1 MNLPRQ
7 SRPVERSVS
16 VARARAGVQ
25 PSDSIGCT
33 LCKVACNAL
42 PEPAKTL
49 CLLACDKTVC

>member
-7 SRPVERSVS
+7 SRPVERNVS

-25 PSDSIGCT
+25 PSGIACD
-33 LCKVACNAL
+33 LCKLACNAL

-49 CLLACDKTVC
+49 CMLACDKTVC